1 MTTYRHAA
9 HLYRCSS
16 YLCRHGT
23 LFVIL
28 VDMQGIYHDIK
39 FHVDMGL
46 CWRYSTYLGWHTAYR
61 LMSTCKILLVNADI
75 QYINVDIN
83 LIHIGMQLNV
93 HIDTQLAYA
102 RNNQHESMH
111 GNILSIRFSYLACW
125 FFCFDCA
132 GFSFPPSHCCVST

>member
-9 HLYRCSS
+9 HLYRCST
-16 YLCRHGT
+16 YLICRHGT
-23 LFVIL
+23 LLCCHFGWHASFL
-28 VDMQGIYHDIK
+28 SYVDMQR
-39 FHVDMGL
+39 L
-46 CWRYSTYLGWHTAYR
+46 WRYSTYLGWHTAYR
-61 LMSTCKILLVNADI
+61 FMSTCKILLVNADI

-93 HIDTQLAYA
+93 HINTQLAYA

-132 GFSFPPSHCCVST
+132 GFSFPLSHLLCI